1 MHYSQDYY
9 TQAKNR
15 LEKLHQEIQERKAS
29 LSETE
34 TAREKEQTE
43 KELERIMDRIHERE
57 TNIKRTVNPDKLAA
71 FFHLMGK
78 AIEAAQY
85 CELNIDIKTS
95 DSMYGVLKL
104 QSGYLMLNKE
114 SDIHLREI
122 LNELVIRAEQ
132 YSIAALDG
140 VFEMEYWFD
149 LYDELEKKSSPPS
162 C

>member
-1 MHYSQDYY
+1 
-9 TQAKNR
+9 
-15 LEKLHQEIQERKAS
+15 
-29 LSETE
+29 
-34 TAREKEQTE
+34 
-43 KELERIMDRIHERE
+43 
-57 TNIKRTVNPDKLAA
+57 
-71 FFHLMGK
+71 MGK

-114 SDIHLREI
+114 SDIHIREI

-149 LYDELEKKSSPPS
+149 LYDETEKKSSNPS

>member
-29 LSETE
+29 LSEIE
-34 TAREKEQTE
+34 TAWEKEQT
-43 KELERIMDRIHERE
+43 KKGLERIMDRIHERE
-57 TNIKRTVNPDKLAA
+57 ENIKRTVNPDKLTA
-71 FFHLMGK
+71 FLHLMGK
-78 AIEAAQY
+78 AIEIAQY
-85 CELNIDIKTS
+85 CEMNIDIKTS

-104 QSGYLMLNKE
+104 QSRYLMLNEE
-114 SDIHLREI
+114 SDIHIREF
-122 LNELVIRAEQ
+122 LNELVIKAEQ
-132 YSIAALDG
+132 YSIAALEE

-149 LYDELEKKSSPPS
+149 LYDEVEKKSSKSS

>member
-9 TQAKNR
+9 TQAKKR
-15 LEKLHQEIQERKAS
+15 LEKLHQEIQKRKDS
-29 LSETE
+29 LSENE
-34 TAREKEQTE
+34 TAQEKEQTK
-43 KELERIMDRIHERE
+43 KELERIMNRIHERE
-57 TNIKRTVNPDKLAA
+57 TNIKHTVNPEKLAA
-71 FFHLMGK
+71 FLHLMGK

-95 DSMYGVLKL
+95 DSMYGILKL

-114 SDIHLREI
+114 SDIHIREI

-149 LYDELEKKSSPPS
+149 LYDELEKKSSYPT